1 MTDQDKDQLSRLG
14 AAPFPKLD
22 PKIQIVPAEGGVIE
36 KPKKWNYLG
45 SPACFTLE
53 LACKH
58 LNRAFPGRCYVVGS
72 VLERPDFRDVDIRMM
87 ISDEDFR
94 VLFPDVHSS
103 LSGHWEHDTRWL
115 LLTSL
120 ISNWLTQTLNIG
132 KPVDFQFQPIS
143 WGNKHHSKKRNPIG
157 HTYAKEESAVDKS
170 PEAPDD

>member
-1 MTDQDKDQLSRLG
+1 MIDRDKDQLSRLG
-14 AAPFPKLD
+14 AAPFPLSSLKNES
-22 PKIQIVPAEGGVIE
+22 VPIE
-36 KPKKWNYLG
+36 DSVSEAPPEPRKKWNYLG
-45 SPACFTLE
+45 APACFTLE

-103 LSGHWEHDTRWL
+103 LSGHWEQDIRWL
-115 LLTSL
+115 LMTSL

-132 KPVDFQFQPIS
+132 KPVDFQFQPTS
-143 WGNKHHSKKRNPIG
+143 WGNKQHDKLRNPIG
-157 HTYAKEESAVDKS
+157 HTYAKEEEST
-170 PEAPDD
+170 E